1 MTIKSSALTLIGLT
15 FLSIPVYAN
24 GLTPLVCQNKK
35 CLPASQAVTIEYLYN
50 RVQQLFKKNS
60 NYSLF
65 LCEANP
71 NSKMC
76 LKNGISFP
84 IKSGNYQ
91 TMVEIPS
98 AKLLDVSSS
107 ETQAHLDLI
116 LDYKIKAGNLFPT
129 CQTASTSLNIFDST
143 AMEMQAP
150 LFTCSLTQ
158 STKAPLNLFYQ
169 VDYIDFDTGTIG
181 AFYSANTGTAQGYLT
196 LRFSQPGPTA
206 IADPFPM
213 PEVQERLLAQAQAQ
227 AEALVQ
233 AQAEAEAQFQMQVAV
248 DTPLIEQEG
257 IVVAQETDEPHTQM
271 DPIWMKPTPLL
282 SLQEPIVDDKP
293 CTDSLLGG
301 CSKSKKNDVV
311 STTGLIFQDKKVIPS
326 ENGVK
331 KTVTVTKRII
341 EDGQALTKTNTQSF
355 EVLEEE
361 HKKAVT
367 LDPKELK
374 PVVQELTV
382 SQPETIQISDP
393 HEIVLSDNELIPV
406 DGQPYSIQ
414 GTEDAKGNA
423 PTKIGQNMESLWDKL
438 EKYFYF

>member
-1 MTIKSSALTLIGLT
+1 MTIKSSALTLIGLA
-15 FLSIPVYAN
+15 FLSIPVQAN
-24 GLTPLVCQNKK
+24 SLTPLVCQNKK

-84 IKSGNYQ
+84 IQSGNYR

-98 AKLLDVSSS
+98 AKLLDVSASD
-107 ETQAHLDLI
+107 TQAHLDLI
-116 LDYKIKAGNLFPT
+116 LDYKIKAGNLFPS

-143 AMEMQAP
+143 AVEMQAP
-150 LFTCSLTQ
+150 LFTCNLTR
-158 STKAPLNLFYQ
+158 STRAPLSLSYQ
-169 VDYIDFDTGTIG
+169 VDYVDFDTGTIG
-181 AFYSANTGTAQGYLT
+181 AYYIANAGAAQGYLT

-213 PEVQERLLAQAQAQ
+213 PEVEERLLAQAQA
-227 AEALVQ
+227 
-233 AQAEAEAQFQMQVAV
+233 EAETQMAFETQLL
-248 DTPLIEQEG
+248 PQEE
-257 IVVAQETDEPHTQM
+257 IVISQETDTPHTQM
-271 DPIWMKPTPLL
+271 EPVWMNPTPLL
-282 SLQEPIVDDKP
+282 SLQEPVIEDKP

-301 CSKSKKNDVV
+301 CPKSKQTDVA
-311 STTGLIFQDKKVIPS
+311 STTGLIIKDKKVIPS
-326 ENGVK
+326 EDGVK

-341 EDGQALTKTNTQSF
+341 EDGKALTKTDTKSF
-355 EVLEEE
+355 EAPAET
-361 HKKAVT
+361 HKKAVV
-367 LDPKELK
+367 LDSKELK
-374 PVVQELTV
+374 PVVQDLTV
-382 SQPETIQISDP
+382 TKSEPIQIFDP
-393 HEIVLSDNELIPV
+393 HEVVLSDNELIPV
-406 DGQPYSIQ
+406 DDSTYSMLDNE
-414 GTEDAKGNA
+414 GKSKS